1 MDDAT
6 ITAIATGLLVVV
18 GIAQAGILISQK
30 RQARLELAA
39 DYRKRWQ
46 ESQDA
51 WGRVIFVGRDPGEYY
66 QVVDEAALDRFREDV
81 RAARLD
87 TPTVWA
93 RDSIRAV
100 CGMMSDVSMRLL
112 QRQLHISDAY
122 PVFGTEVLRH
132 SRPLRKLLDPEYRD
146 AYSDEAISEDHMK
159 VRRELQDWLIY
170 HDGIRRRC
178 LILLDLLWAEAA
190 RLEDLPPSDLRSAAD
205 AKKKTGAQN
214 RKRVFHEAR
223 RLSGMFHLVG
233 SWRLSRFLRHAEYS
247 SRWNRAGI
255 DPTRLDSIEAAW
267 TDLLLREYREP
278 RQPKS

>member
-1 MDDAT
+1 MDDAS

-18 GIAQAGILISQK
+18 GMAQVGVLVSQK

-39 DYRKRWQ
+39 YYRKRWQ
-46 ESQDA
+46 ECQEF
-51 WGRVIFVGRDPGEYY
+51 WGRVIFIGREPGEYY
-66 QVVDEAALDRFREDV
+66 QVVDEATLERFREDV
-81 RAARLD
+81 RTARLD

-93 RDSIRAV
+93 RDSIRSV

-112 QRQLHISDAY
+112 QGQLKISDAY

-132 SRPLRKLLDPEYRD
+132 SRALRKLLDPDYRD
-146 AYSDEAISEDHMK
+146 RYFDEAISEDHMK

-178 LILLDLLWAEAA
+178 MILLDLLWAEAA

-205 AKKKTGAQN
+205 AKKKTGDQN
-214 RKRVFHEAR
+214 KNRVFHEAR
-223 RLSGMFHLVG
+223 RLSGVLHLITA
-233 SWRLSRFLRHAEYS
+233 WRLSRFLRHAEY
-247 SRWNRAGI
+247 RTFWNRAGI
-255 DPTRLDSIEAAW
+255 DPKRLDFIETAW